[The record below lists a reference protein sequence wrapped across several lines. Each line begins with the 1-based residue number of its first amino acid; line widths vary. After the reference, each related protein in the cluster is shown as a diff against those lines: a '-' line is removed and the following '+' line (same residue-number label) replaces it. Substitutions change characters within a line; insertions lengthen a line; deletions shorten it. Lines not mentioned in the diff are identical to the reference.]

1 MELTLISNH
10 AYSICVAFETLKIM
24 QMRKKENVHMYI
36 YSIRRV
42 KERANDKGRRGC
54 QGKRLWI
61 AFFSAWELP
70 FFHTP
75 SSLLVLVLLVQ
86 TIRLPSLRFVLD
98 RCNRSSF
105 FLMIS

>member
-10 AYSICVAFETLKIM
+10 AYSICVAIETLKIM

-42 KERANDKGRRGC
+42 EERANDKGR

-61 AFFSAWELP
+61 AFFLCLGTA
-70 FFHTP
+70 FFSHALFFTR
-75 SSLLVLVLLVQ
+75 S
-86 TIRLPSLRFVLD
+86 RFAGTDNKVTF
-98 RCNRSSF
+98 S
-105 FLMIS
+105 